1 METKPDRIDEVA
13 RLVESRIRG
22 LFDEARDQINE
33 AINVAVEDAQDDPEG
48 KKEATVSLPIA
59 VKWNLDRNGVNT
71 SLAVTVKR
79 KFEAVDKLEDL
90 NQPTLPGIQSVTIRA
105 GDVEVNTSTAGLR
118 RGLKAVD
125 AALAAGITPDEV
137 SAAIKKAK
145 ASKVE
150 GGAS

>member
-79 KFEAVDKLEDL
+79 KFEAVDKLEDP
-90 NQPTLPGIQSVTIRA
+90 NQPTLPGVESVTITT
-105 GDVEVNTSTAGLR
+105 GGGS
-118 RGLKAVD
+118 
-125 AALAAGITPDEV
+125 ITPEQA
-137 SAAIKKAK
+137 SGILRAAAK
-145 ASKVE
+145 SGNRARMQVEE

>member
-33 AINVAVEDAQDDPEG
+33 AINVAVEDAQCDPEG

-71 SLAVTVKR
+71 SLDVTVKR
-79 KFEAVDKLEDL
+79 KFEAVDKLEDP
-90 NQPTLPGIQSVTIRA
+90 NQPTLPG
-105 GDVEVNTSTAGLR
+105 
-118 RGLKAVD
+118 
-125 AALAAGITPDEV
+125 
-137 SAAIKKAK
+137 
-145 ASKVE
+145 VE
-150 GGAS
+150 GGAA